1 MDSGFDEGD
10 FKKARGMLLSFSSI
24 LIGLWFF
31 GADLR
36 SVSVFGTT
44 VAFTQNTQHV
54 WLIAMALNGYF
65 LLRFY
70 QQSEAVP
77 YATNSEYRVS
87 FPRFLV
93 SSTRIIHRK
102 ALKQMFQEQMSHMS
116 LPTTPFRWEVV
127 NARHDTLNNPGM
139 DRALAKGISHV
150 ITYHI
155 RLSFQHPQ
163 TPNFKTPA
171 REYQLSCPY
180 WLVTLSHYRAK
191 FRANLMTSHGTEYT
205 LPYLWGLFA
214 IGIAFYQ
221 WGERY
226 GVL

>member
-44 VAFTQNTQHV
+44 VAFTQNTEHV

-127 NARHDTLNNPGM
+127 NAGSCSTVGHESIPLASESLVDVQPLNA
-139 DRALAKGISHV
+139 RA
-150 ITYHI
+150 
-155 RLSFQHPQ
+155 
-163 TPNFKTPA
+163 FK
-171 REYQLSCPY
+171 LI
-180 WLVTLSHYRAK
+180 TLSLYIA
-191 FRANLMTSHGTEYT
+191 TE
-205 LPYLWGLFA
+205 LAAL
-214 IGIAFYQ
+214 
-221 WGERY
+221 
-226 GVL
+226 